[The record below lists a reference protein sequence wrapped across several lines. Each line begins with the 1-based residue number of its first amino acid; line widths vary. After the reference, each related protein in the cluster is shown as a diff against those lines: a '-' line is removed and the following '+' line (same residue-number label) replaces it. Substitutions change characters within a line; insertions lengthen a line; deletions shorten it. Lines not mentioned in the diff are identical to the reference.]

1 MRRVFAIR
9 EARIF
14 FFGWT
19 ASQYGDWAMFFALA
33 IWAKDLTHSNSAAG
47 LIFFTLAAPTLF
59 APIAGVVVDRLPRR
73 KVLIGVYS
81 VEATGVLALLF
92 VHNRGQLWILY
103 AVTVMYGLAST
114 FGGSARQAFMTVI
127 IPRELLGDANGMFQ
141 TTREGLRLIAPLT
154 GAAIYAAVGGG
165 AVAILDSASFVCVVI
180 SLLLLRGVV
189 EPKFER
195 EETHF
200 VTEVLAGAR
209 HILHTQ
215 ALRQIVIACVIGFL
229 VVGFSETTIF
239 AVLQYGL
246 HKPASFFGV
255 LGSAQGVGAIVGGL
269 TAAPAMRRIGD
280 VKLTGIGVLAFSIGD
295 FSFITSSLP
304 LVIVG
309 IGLAGAGVA
318 WFIVGLITAV
328 QTRTPPRLQGR
339 VSSAVDLSA
348 NTPQTISIAVGAALI
363 AIVNYRVLV
372 LAEAVVLFGCGVYLA
387 TRRAVV
393 ATAEVPSAESQ
404 IPLQPLVAPVPDQ
417 LASATTAEPARDP
430 AASGQT

>member
-1 MRRVFAIR
+1 MRRVLAIR

-14 FFGWT
+14 LVGWT
-19 ASQYGDWAMFFALA
+19 ASQFGDWAMFFALA

-59 APIAGVVVDRLPRR
+59 APLAGVVVDRLPRR
-73 KVLIGVYS
+73 KVLICVYS
-81 VEATGVLALLF
+81 FEAIAVLGLLF
-92 VHNRGQLWILY
+92 VHDRGQLWILY
-103 AVTVMYGLAST
+103 AVTVIYGLAST

-165 AVAILDSASFVCVVI
+165 ADAVLDSASFVAVVT
-180 SLLLLRGVV
+180 SLILLRGVV

-195 EETHF
+195 DETHF
-200 VTEVLAGAR
+200 LTEVLAGAR
-209 HILHTQ
+209 HIMHTR

-229 VVGFSETTIF
+229 VVGFSETLIF

-246 HKPASFFGV
+246 HKPASFFGY

-269 TAAPAMRRIGD
+269 SAGSMLRRIGD
-280 VKLTGIGVLAFSIGD
+280 VKLTGLGVLAFSIGD
-295 FSFITSSLP
+295 FSFITSNLP

-309 IGLAGAGVA
+309 IGLAGLGVA

-328 QTRTPPRLQGR
+328 QLRTPGRLQGR
-339 VSSAVDLSA
+339 VSSAVDVSV

-363 AIVNYRVLV
+363 TVVDYRVLV
-372 LAEAVVLFGCGVYLA
+372 LTEAIVLFACGVYLA
-387 TRRAVV
+387 TRRAIV
-393 ATAEVPSAESQ
+393 ATAEAPSAESQ
-404 IPLQPLVAPVPDQ
+404 IPLQPLAAPVPDQ
-417 LASATTAEPARDP
+417 LATVTTAEPVPDP
-430 AASGQT
+430 TAFDRT